1 MNAELALAAEKLHK
15 TESPILIHPDKYRI
29 LTLRKEAAELQRL
42 AGKKIKP
49 AETPKGLKRVLSFLS
64 KPLIGE
70 RIPAPA
76 ILQAKLKS
84 LQDTLASLEK
94 KTIEAV
100 LVPLTLADEGVGMA
114 YYYKTRRHLAAALT
128 VTVSST
134 PEATA
139 LEDQAREE
147 AINFGSNHYHR
158 AKLVELV
165 TRKRV
170 DGKLV
175 PAFTEREAHALD
187 MRLTAEIMDEH
198 AKAFV
203 LTEDDLGKSLA
214 PSKAA

>member
-15 TESPILIHPDKYRI
+15 TECPILIQPDKYRI
-29 LTLRKEAAELQRL
+29 LSLRKEATELSRL
-42 AGKKIKP
+42 VSKSLEPVEAP
-49 AETPKGLKRVLSFLS
+49 SRVKRALSFLG
-64 KPLIGE
+64 KKVGIE

-76 ILQAKLKS
+76 ILEAKLKA
-84 LQDTLASLEK
+84 LQETLASLEK
-94 KTIEAV
+94 KSIEAI

-114 YYYKTRRHLAAALT
+114 YYYKTRRHLAASLT
-128 VTVSST
+128 ISVAST
-134 PEATA
+134 PEATE

-175 PAFTEREAHALD
+175 PCFTEREAHALD

-198 AKAFV
+198 QKAFQ
-203 LTEDDLGKSLA
+203 LTDDDLGKSQA